1 MKTYSTKA
9 ADIKRQWHLIDAS
22 DQVLGRLAVQ
32 IARLL
37 RGKHKP
43 IFTPHLDTG
52 DFVVVIN
59 AAKVRVTGRK
69 VLQKTYIHHSGYPGG
84 FKSTN
89 FEKVIQEHPER
100 VIRWAVGGML
110 PKNSLGEAM
119 IKKLK
124 IYAGPIHPHEA
135 QLGSRTTAVE
145 AETKSAA

>member
-52 DFVVVIN
+52 DFVIVIN
-59 AAKVRVTGRK
+59 AAKVRVSGKK

-124 IYAGPIHPHEA
+124 IYAGPTHPHDA
-135 QLGSRTTAVE
+135 QMGVGTTAME